1 MPVHPTQSHSLFTLP
16 FTHATDFTEL
26 ADHCENFA
34 HGMANC
40 DDPQQKMALCGRL
53 SACLALLQPTL
64 NDPIPDYLKASLT
77 VEDIPARLPAFE
89 PDAISLAGYC
99 QALTGL
105 VMGGALA
112 AETETVIA
120 ELLCE
125 LVDYLAD
132 TVKAPRWLNT
142 EGETI
147 ALDSLH

>member
-1 MPVHPTQSHSLFTLP
+1 MSRTQTSSLFTLP

-26 ADHCENFA
+26 ADNCEHFA
-34 HGMANC
+34 QALAYC
-40 DDPQQKMALCGRL
+40 QDPQQKMALCGRL

-77 VEDIPARLPAFE
+77 VEDIPGHFPAFE
-89 PDAISLAGYC
+89 PEAMQLADYC
-99 QALTGL
+99 QALAGL
-105 VMGGALA
+105 LMGGALA

-125 LVDYLAD
+125 LVDYFAD
-132 TVKAPRWLNT
+132 TVKAPRWLKT
-142 EGETI
+142 GGETI

>member
-1 MPVHPTQSHSLFTLP
+1 MAITPSHSLFTLP

-26 ADHCENFA
+26 ADRCEHFA
-34 HGMANC
+34 HGMADC

-53 SACLALLQPTL
+53 SACLALLEPTL
-64 NDPIPDYLKASLT
+64 NDPIPDYLKASFT
-77 VEDIPARLPAFE
+77 VEDIPGHFPAFE
-89 PDAISLAGYC
+89 ADAVSLAGYC
-99 QALTGL
+99 QTLSGL

-112 AETETVIA
+112 ARTETVIA

-142 EGETI
+142 GEEII
-147 ALDSLH
+147 ALESLH

>member
-1 MPVHPTQSHSLFTLP
+1 MSRTQTSSLFTLP

-26 ADHCENFA
+26 ADHCEHFA
-34 HGMANC
+34 HGMADC
-40 DDPQQKMALCGRL
+40 DEPQQKMALCGRL

-64 NDPIPDYLKASLT
+64 NDPIPDYLKASFT
-77 VEDIPARLPAFE
+77 VEDIPAHLPAFE

-105 VMGGALA
+105 LMGGALA

-125 LVDYLAD
+125 LVDYFAD
-132 TVKAPRWLNT
+132 TIKAPRWLKT
-142 EGETI
+142 GEETI

>member
-1 MPVHPTQSHSLFTLP
+1 MAINQPHSLFTLP

-26 ADHCENFA
+26 ADHCEHFA
-34 HGMANC
+34 HALADC
-40 DDPQQKMALCGRL
+40 LDPQQKMALCGRL

-77 VEDIPARLPAFE
+77 VEDIPAHLPAFE
-89 PDAISLAGYC
+89 PEAMQLADYC
-99 QALTGL
+99 QALAGL
-105 VMGGALA
+105 LMSGALA

-125 LVDYLAD
+125 LVDYFAD
-132 TVKAPRWLNT
+132 TVKAPRWLKT
-142 EGETI
+142 GGETI

>member
-1 MPVHPTQSHSLFTLP
+1 MAIIQSHSLLTLP

-26 ADHCENFA
+26 ADHCESFA
-34 HGMANC
+34 HGMADS

-64 NDPIPDYLKASLT
+64 NDPIPDYLKASFT
-77 VEDIPARLPAFE
+77 VEDIPAHLPAFE
-89 PDAISLAGYC
+89 PDAVSLVGYC

-125 LVDYLAD
+125 LVDYFTD
-132 TVKAPRWLNT
+132 TIKAPRWLKNG
-142 EGETI
+142 EETI
-147 ALDSLH
+147 ALESLH

>member
-1 MPVHPTQSHSLFTLP
+1 MAITQSHSLFTLP
-16 FTHATDFTEL
+16 FTHATEFTEL
-26 ADHCENFA
+26 ADLCESFA
-34 HGMANC
+34 HSMANC

-99 QALTGL
+99 QALAGL
-105 VMGGALA
+105 VMGGALVV
-112 AETETVIA
+112 ETETIIA

-125 LVDYLAD
+125 LVDYLAE

-142 EGETI
+142 GEQTI
-147 ALDSLH
+147 ALESLH